1 MATATQLKHEAT
13 GSRLRMGAKEMGTTM
28 IDEIGL
34 HTPMVITLRQ
44 RFTDAD
50 DMDFLSEDVHV
61 LPRTV
66 ETARFVSDD
75 TGDRVVVK
83 FGKHD
88 TLYLPVEVAA
98 AVAAAL
104 DSSTVHQAV

>member
-1 MATATQLKHEAT
+1 MATATQLTHEAT

-44 RFTDAD
+44 RYTDAD
-50 DMDFLSEDVHV
+50 MDFTSEDVHV

-83 FGKHD
+83 FGKHE

-104 DSSTVHQAV
+104 DTSTVDQAV